1 MRKYLWS
8 CAPLIAWLVIGII
21 AFLLMLLHDSRAS
34 ADRLCTQADV
44 ARFEMMF
51 PRGSYHS
58 DPRTQ
63 TTFHY
68 LGTKVVNGT
77 CLVAIRP
84 AH

>member
-1 MRKYLWS
+1 MRRLLWTY
-8 CAPLIAWLVIGII
+8 APLLAWLVIGVIV
-21 AFLLMLLHDSRAS
+21 FLLVQMHRSNAA
-34 ADRLCTQADV
+34 ADRACTQADV

-51 PRGSYHS
+51 PRGSYHA

-77 CLVAIRP
+77 CMVAIRP
-84 AH
+84 AS